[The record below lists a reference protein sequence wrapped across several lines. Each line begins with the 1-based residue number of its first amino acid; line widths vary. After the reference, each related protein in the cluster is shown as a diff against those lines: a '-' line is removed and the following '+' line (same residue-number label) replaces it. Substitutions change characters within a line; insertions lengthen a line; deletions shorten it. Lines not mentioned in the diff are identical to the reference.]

1 MLSLDQPSLWD
12 LTMASG
18 PLSRRFVL
26 DDRVRITLDALN
38 GRTTLGERRDQV
50 LGASVVVKTSGQL
63 ATTLSLLELDGRA
76 RRLVLCP
83 PDLAPEQ
90 LPFVMTT
97 AEATVVVCD
106 LPMTEFDAA
115 GASCIV
121 TSGPS
126 VIPSGRET
134 AGRFAT
140 EWVLFTS
147 GTTGRPKMVVHTL
160 SSLIGAIGRRR
171 PQEADGVWTTFYDI
185 RRYGGLQI
193 LLRALVG
200 GGSMVFSSAQETVGD
215 FLARSGAAGIT
226 FISGTPSHWRQAA
239 LNPAATQI
247 SPNHVRLSGE
257 MADQPIL
264 DKLRALYPRAE
275 VAHAFASTEAGV
287 AFEVADGKQGFPADL
302 IGQERGGVT
311 LRVTDDTLLIR
322 SPRTAARYLGNTAD
336 VLADPEGFIDTKDIV
351 ERRGDRYHFVGRS
364 DGVINVGGL
373 KVHPE
378 EVETV
383 INRHPSVQMSLVKSR
398 RSPIMGAIVIADVVL
413 APTAAATGDG
423 AAKALEAEI
432 LQACRKTLAWY
443 KVPAVVRIIPSLDVS
458 PSGKLVRRHA

>member
-1 MLSLDQPSLWD
+1 
-12 LTMASG
+12 
-18 PLSRRFVL
+18 
-26 DDRVRITLDALN
+26 
-38 GRTTLGERRDQV
+38 
-50 LGASVVVKTSGQL
+50 
-63 ATTLSLLELDGRA
+63 
-76 RRLVLCP
+76 
-83 PDLAPEQ
+83 
-90 LPFVMTT
+90 
-97 AEATVVVCD
+97 
-106 LPMTEFDAA
+106 
-115 GASCIV
+115 
-121 TSGPS
+121 
-126 VIPSGRET
+126 
-134 AGRFAT
+134 
-140 EWVLFTS
+140 
-147 GTTGRPKMVVHTL
+147 
-160 SSLIGAIGRRR
+160 
-171 PQEADGVWTTFYDI
+171 
-185 RRYGGLQI
+185 
-193 LLRALVG
+193 
-200 GGSMVFSSAQETVGD
+200 
-215 FLARSGAAGIT
+215 
-226 FISGTPSHWRQAA
+226 
-239 LNPAATQI
+239 
-247 SPNHVRLSGE
+247 